1 MLAEDDFPAL
11 PKIKVNKLIAHDST
25 TKNGTMIVDSSVD
38 ALLDFPF
45 SVRIPPLGFEALVPN
60 CSPGE
65 PYISVADI
73 RTKEVQINPGHSTRI
88 SISGLVQGLSDD
100 LTTTCPGQKDS
111 PLDLLVRSYVSGLK
125 TTIYVRGADKPV
137 SGTPSWVVDLLKS
150 VTVPLRFTGHALDNL
165 IQDFTMSKVHFSLP
179 NPFANPDS
187 PESQPR
193 ISALVNVLIGLPKQL
208 NLTVNIPKIRA
219 DADVYY
225 QGNKLGVLELHEWQ
239 PANSTRVLDKN
250 GTTALFVNFSMNDA
264 PLRVTNDDVL
274 TDILQALIFE
284 GKPVQLQ
291 IAAAV
296 DTQVAAG
303 LGNVTVRG
311 IPAEGKVNVNRKLS
325 TVFPLLS
332 N

>member
-1 MLAEDDFPAL
+1 M
-11 PKIKVNKLIAHDST
+11 V
-25 TKNGTMIVDSSVD
+25 VDSSVD
-38 ALLDFPF
+38 ALVDFPF

-65 PYISVADI
+65 PFISVADV
-73 RTKEVQINPGHSTRI
+73 RTKEVQIKPGHSTRI
-88 SISGLVQGLSDD
+88 SINGLVQGLSDD

-125 TTIYVRGADKPV
+125 TTIYVRGADKPS

-150 VTVPLRFTGHALDNL
+150 VTVPLQFTGHALDNL
-165 IQDFTMSKVHFSLP
+165 IQNFTMSNVHFSLP
-179 NPFANPDS
+179 DPFADPES

-208 NLTVNIPKIRA
+208 NVTVNIPKIRA

-225 QGNKLGVLELHEWQ
+225 QGNKLGALELHEWQ

-250 GTTALFVNFSMNDA
+250 GTAALFVNFSMKEA
-264 PLRVTNDDVL
+264 PLRVTDDDVL
-274 TDILQALIFE
+274 TAILQALIFE
-284 GKPVQLQ
+284 GRPVQLQ

-311 IPAEGKVNVNRKLS
+311 IPAEGKVSVKRELS
-325 TVFPLLS
+325 FISPAFSVTDLKYSTIRWLHGPAKPTR
-332 N
+332 